1 MTLKTYGTSNI
12 GGRKTN
18 DDTALILRQ
27 GDNAW
32 VFVGDGLGAYAG
44 GKQASQAAGDAFM
57 AMSRRGRGIDTVM
70 PW

>member
-1 MTLKTYGTSNI
+1 MALKTYCMSNI

-18 DDTALILRQ
+18 DDTALVSRQ

-44 GKQASQAAGDAFM
+44 GKQASQAAGDALM
-57 AMSRRGRGIDTVM
+57 DMSRRGSMLSPERTG
-70 PW
+70 